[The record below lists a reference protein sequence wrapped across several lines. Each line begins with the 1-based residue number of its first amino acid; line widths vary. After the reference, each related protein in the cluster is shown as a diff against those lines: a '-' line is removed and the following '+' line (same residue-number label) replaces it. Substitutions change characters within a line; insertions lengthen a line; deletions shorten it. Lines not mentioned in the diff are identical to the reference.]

1 MLCRSFAIHGSRVS
15 KSEPLE
21 PSSPLRVCVK
31 RDLRL
36 AMGNGVMFENVVNL
50 GKSSLVAVSSSGMQ
64 WNLGGEKKREGFD
77 GGTNNRTVCDSWETT
92 VKCKICAAGQE
103 STASC
108 QRPGRTPLWEGYFI
122 IIHGSVSSLK
132 RLSLDQWG

>member
-64 WNLGGEKKREGFD
+64 WNLGGEKKVNFVAFVNKLHFKLHICMKNMRE
-77 GGTNNRTVCDSWETT
+77 V
-92 VKCKICAAGQE
+92 
-103 STASC
+103 
-108 QRPGRTPLWEGYFI
+108 
-122 IIHGSVSSLK
+122 
-132 RLSLDQWG
+132 